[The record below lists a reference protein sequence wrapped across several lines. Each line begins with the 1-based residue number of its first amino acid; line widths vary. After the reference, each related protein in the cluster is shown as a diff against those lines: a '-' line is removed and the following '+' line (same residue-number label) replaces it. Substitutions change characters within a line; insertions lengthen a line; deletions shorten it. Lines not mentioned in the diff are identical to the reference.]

1 MWLTKHEKEVLKLL
15 LDDGKLSDTSMA
27 EKLKIST
34 QAIGRIRKRLEE
46 DIIQGYT
53 LNLDS
58 KMLGLNIIA
67 IIKFNIVNGKSET
80 IQEIEDEIKVLPRV
94 FFFLKTMSG
103 DDGYILVSGYKNLE
117 ELEKTLSEK
126 KNSKHFNDYCV
137 VKEVITLP
145 STCVFKRSSVG
156 LYKDLIDSCGV
167 KHAEMAGGGNSD
179 DERNNHRS

>member
-15 LDDGKLSDTSMA
+15 LEDGKLSDTSMA

-46 DIIQGYT
+46 DVIKKYSVE
-53 LNLDS
+53 LDT
-58 KMLGLNIIA
+58 KMLGLNLIA
-67 IIKFNIVNGKSET
+67 IIKFNLVNCESK
-80 IQEIEDEIKVLPRV
+80 IIKEIEEEIKVLPRV

-103 DDGYILVSGYKNLE
+103 DNGYILVSGYKTME
-117 ELEKTLSEK
+117 ELEKTLEEK
-126 KNSKHFNDYCV
+126 KNSKNLNNFCV

-145 STCVFKRSSVG
+145 STNVFKRSSVG

-167 KHAEMAGGGNSD
+167 KHAEMGWGNSD
-179 DERNNHRS
+179 GYANNH